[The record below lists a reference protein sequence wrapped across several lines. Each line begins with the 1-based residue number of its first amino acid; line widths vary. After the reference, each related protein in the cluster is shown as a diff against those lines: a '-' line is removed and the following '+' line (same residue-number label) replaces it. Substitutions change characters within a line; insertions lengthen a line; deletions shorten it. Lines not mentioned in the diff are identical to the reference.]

1 MNTLPETPE
10 DAKPEDEKSED
21 ATSEP
26 GKSEEKPPKPDPARY
41 GDWTVKGI
49 AVDF

>member
-1 MNTLPETPE
+1 MDTPRE
-10 DAKPEDEKSED
+10 NLEDEKSED
-21 ATSEP
+21 QNSEDDTSAS
-26 GKSEEKPPKPDPARY
+26 KAAKPDPARY